1 MLIKSMKSISLR
13 DLKMVLA
20 KNYDT
25 SLEFTD
31 VQHMSKCRNNLD
43 LNLINSE
50 SNWQYRHVSDI
61 GNV

>member
-31 VQHMSKCRNNLD
+31 VQHISKCRHNLD